1 MRIGWESDL
10 ARVRHAPAPA
20 PPPAR
25 VLIALAACLAGC
37 GPYLGTTSAS
47 FLRNVEKNPDPNIRY
62 LAYSKLAS
70 PKAYDTD
77 EQREKAAS
85 ILAHN
90 LQQGREPTAT
100 RAMICRTLGA
110 IGRKSALP
118 ALRMAVNDEES
129 LVRAEACLALG
140 KIGEPEDSLILA
152 RVMVTDNYVE
162 SRVAAIDGLGLLK
175 PKDPRVL
182 AMLIENMARDEQVD
196 GAKKGIRSKVGLTFA
211 TRQALTAI
219 TGKDYGDDFKKWK
232 SYLDE
237 HIARSEKRAGAT
249 QTAAASQ
256 NRSPVD
262 QSGTIQ
268 QTNTVQANLQPSQAG
283 SPSQADQPIPAGN
296 QTTAGLNQPP
306 PGIGQLPPGTGQ
318 LQPGNG
324 QFPPE
329 SGQLPPGTG
338 QLSPGSGQLPPGTGQ
353 VSPGSGQLPPGNG
366 QLPPDLPPAQAFS
379 QPLQP
384 VTKPA
389 QNAKPSFPNLA
400 RDLNLP

>member
-10 ARVRHAPAPA
+10 ARVRLAPAPV
-20 PPPAR
+20 R
-25 VLIALAACLAGC
+25 VSIALAACLAGC

-70 PKAYDTD
+70 SKAYDTD

-162 SRVAAIDGLGLLK
+162 SRVAAIDALGLLK

-237 HIARSEKRAGAT
+237 QIARSEKRAGAT

-262 QSGTIQ
+262 QAGTIQ
-268 QTNTVQANLQPSQAG
+268 QTNTAQANLQPSQAG
-283 SPSQADQPIPAGN
+283 PPPQADQPIPPGN
-296 QTTAGLNQPP
+296 QTTAGSNQPQPGNAQLSPEYGQLP
-306 PGIGQLPPGTGQ
+306 PGNGTLQPGNGQLPPGTGQ
-318 LQPGNG
+318 LPPGNG
-324 QFPPE
+324 
-329 SGQLPPGTG
+329 L
-338 QLSPGSGQLPPGTGQ
+338 
-353 VSPGSGQLPPGNG
+353 LPPGNG
-366 QLPPDLPPAQAFS
+366 QLPPGSGQLQPDLPPAQASS

-389 QNAKPSFPNLA
+389 QNAKPAFPNLA

>member
-1 MRIGWESDL
+1 MRIGRECDL
-10 ARVRHAPAPA
+10 AE
-20 PPPAR
+20 AR
-25 VLIALAACLAGC
+25 PGTSWGRAVVALAACLAGC

-70 PKAYDTD
+70 PKAYDSD
-77 EQREKAAS
+77 DQREKASA

-162 SRVAAIDGLGLLK
+162 SRVAAIDALGMLK

-182 AMLIENMARDEQVD
+182 AMLIDNMARDEQVD
-196 GAKKGIRSKVGLTFA
+196 GAKKGVRSKVGLTFA

-219 TGKDYGDDFKKWK
+219 TGKDYGGDFKKWK

-237 HIARSEKRAGAT
+237 QIAHSEKKAAAI
-249 QTAAASQ
+249 QTAAAST
-256 NRSPVD
+256 NPTPVD
-262 QSGTIQ
+262 QPGTIQ
-268 QTNTVQANLQPSQAG
+268 QTNTAQATNAPPQAE
-283 SPSQADQPIPAGN
+283 PPPQAVVPI
-296 QTTAGLNQPP
+296 QPP
-306 PGIGQLPPGTGQ
+306 TRPIQAESTPVQPPI
-318 LQPGNG
+318 QP
-324 QFPPE
+324 P
-329 SGQLPPGTG
+329 TR
-338 QLSPGSGQLPPGTGQ
+338 
-353 VSPGSGQLPPGNG
+353 
-366 QLPPDLPPAQAFS
+366 QA
-379 QPLQP
+379 QP
-384 VTKPA
+384 VKQT
-389 QNAKPSFPNLA
+389 FPNLA